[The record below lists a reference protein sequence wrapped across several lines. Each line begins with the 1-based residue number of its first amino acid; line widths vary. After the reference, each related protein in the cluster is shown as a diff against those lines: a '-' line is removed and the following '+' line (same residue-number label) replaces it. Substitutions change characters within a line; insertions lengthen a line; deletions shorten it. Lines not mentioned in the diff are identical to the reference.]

1 MSDNERDSLEDEY
14 VQDDDMDMDDDSKPS
29 VKEKDSDREVS
40 HLWLQSGESEDDGD
54 VPDDDDAQGP
64 QILTAIDVHSKSNK
78 TRITPSFMTKYE
90 RARIIGTPS

>member
-40 HLWLQSGESEDDGD
+40 HL
-54 VPDDDDAQGP
+54 
-64 QILTAIDVHSKSNK
+64 
-78 TRITPSFMTKYE
+78 
-90 RARIIGTPS
+90 